1 MHFKPISAWTVTDV
15 ADGAAWAPIIGGIKH
30 MKVWQT
36 IKHPSWLLR
45 IIYFVFAL
53 YLIFGL
59 IVTLVWF
66 EFGRSAEDQSL
77 AYRDAMLGFLVFI
90 VMLLGVCVLYAYR
103 TDRAVWLWAG
113 IALGVLFHVIMMW
126 P

>member
-1 MHFKPISAWTVTDV
+1 MK
-15 ADGAAWAPIIGGIKH
+15 AWAALLLLKAWRCKLLVYDVEH

-36 IKHPSWLLR
+36 IKHPPWPLR
-45 IIYFVFAL
+45 IIYFVFAF
-53 YLIFGL
+53 YLVFGL

-77 AYRDAMLGFLVFI
+77 AYRDATLGFLVFI
-90 VMLLGVCVLYAYR
+90 VVLLGVCVLYAYR
-103 TDRAVWLWAG
+103 TDKAVWLWAG